1 MQIVHTCKYIS
12 KNVLTFLMLFLLSVI
27 WENKRDNMSRKRK
40 GKTFTCDDDLWTLFG
55 LECGS
60 NRSRVLEDLIR
71 EYLGL
76 TDDED
81 ELQKQLDDL
90 KSQEAALQ
98 LKLNKMKEM
107 REQNDNNQ
115 DKLDEAMTKVEE
127 IAKNKGYISEVT
139 MQRIA
144 TMSSISFNK
153 LKSEVRKMDIPIRK
167 YDLKLDD

>member
-76 TDDED
+76 TDDEE

-98 LKLNKMKEM
+98 LKLNKMKEI

-115 DKLDEAMTKVEE
+115 EKLDEAMVKVEE

-153 LKSEVRKMDIPIRK
+153 LKSEVRKKDIQIRK
-167 YDLKLDD
+167 YDLKLDN